1 MLHSDVPYF
10 IIFGLMPD
18 DFTHQGENA
27 ATQCVKV
34 QVLTFQF
41 DVHATRQGLHLE
53 GIPFSKVNVMLHLLD
68 KWNV

>member
-1 MLHSDVPYF
+1 
-10 IIFGLMPD
+10 MPD